1 VLEHNVMS
9 LVDSGT
15 SARCRAS
22 TCGASGEDPKGVTVS
37 PDLGDAASRY
47 SGYVGVFNKLFKK
60 GQPEATPVSV
70 AQAGPVKAAAGTVK
84 AAAGPVA
91 TPVGPATETLTM
103 TSMLEAQIALLGDS
117 VEPLESDSWVDIAD
131 RVAALAVDLPPM
143 PAFPMVATRLI
154 SMARDP
160 DLDMNK
166 LSTEVQRDA
175 GIASTL
181 IRVVNSAAFSPES
194 PITTLRS
201 AIQMLGLKQVVEIVV
216 GCSGQALYEVQAKA
230 DLALFPDLWQSMFS
244 EAMGN
249 AFVAG
254 RIALD
259 VPGASSEKALLAGLL
274 VDVGR
279 PLGLRVLCK
288 MIREGMERPEE
299 AIVMAILEEVA
310 PDIGARAVSAMGL
323 PAELA
328 SACTPDRQA
337 PAVEPAIAKLVSAVG
352 AVQRSSPR
360 IWANADEVRHWAE
373 AIKLSP
379 VLVHG
384 MFSQRETYVAHAAAM
399 FDR

>member
-1 VLEHNVMS
+1 M
-9 LVDSGT
+9 
-15 SARCRAS
+15 
-22 TCGASGEDPKGVTVS
+22 
-37 PDLGDAASRY
+37 Y
-47 SGYVGVFNKLFKK
+47 SGHMGVFNKLFKK
-60 GQPEATPVSV
+60 GQPVTGPVSV
-70 AQAGPVKAAAGTVK
+70 AKTGPMKIITT
-84 AAAGPVA
+84 PVA
-91 TPVGPATETLTM
+91 IPVAPATETLTM
-103 TSMLEAQIALLGDS
+103 TSMLEAQIALLGS
-117 VEPLESDSWVDIAD
+117 PVEPLEPDSWVDLAD

-175 GIASTL
+175 GIATTL

-194 PITTLRS
+194 PITTLRG
-201 AIQMLGLKQVVEIVV
+201 AIHRLGLKQVVEIVV

-230 DLALFPDLWQSMFS
+230 DLALFPDLWQSMFN

-259 VPGASSEKALLAGLL
+259 VRGTSSEKALLAGLL

-288 MIREGMERPEE
+288 MIREGMERPED
-299 AIVMAILEEVA
+299 AVVMAVLEEVA
-310 PDIGARAVSAMGL
+310 PDIGARAVSSMGL

-328 SACTPDRQA
+328 SACTPDRDA
-337 PAVEPAIAKLVSAVG
+337 PAAEAAIAKLVSAVG
-352 AVQRSSPR
+352 AVQRGSPR
-360 IWANADEVRHWAE
+360 MWANADEVRHWAE

-384 MFSQRETYVAHAAAM
+384 VFSQRETYVAQAAVM
-399 FDR
+399 FG